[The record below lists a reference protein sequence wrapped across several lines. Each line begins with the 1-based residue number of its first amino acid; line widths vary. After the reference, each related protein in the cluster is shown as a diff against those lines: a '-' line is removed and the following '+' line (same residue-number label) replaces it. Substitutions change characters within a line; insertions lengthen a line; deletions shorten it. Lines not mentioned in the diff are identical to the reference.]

1 MTQARMTQT
10 RQCVFKLSSATTEA
24 RTKITQLTHNT
35 IAHTTIWPN
44 GEEDKH
50 WVGFA
55 KTLTWPQ

>member
-1 MTQARMTQT
+1 MTQT

-35 IAHTTIWPN
+35 IAHTAIWPN